1 MRKWLYYIILFLLMP
16 AACNKSIE
24 IDVPS
29 QTPVLVLNAQWQQ
42 AQLFNLRLTR
52 SRGINDPLDT
62 GSNLIRTYEIK
73 NAFITIKQNNVVIDT
88 LKYDSLNFRYI
99 NKTKKTIIGNTY
111 QVDATVPGFV
121 SVSAASPVNSL
132 MSISSTQLRRAI
144 GYNSYGDLID
154 QISFSFNDNSSSTDY
169 YLIRIHKS
177 DGNYADCIGTTDTDF
192 EKMIFNSPYTT
203 ETCIDGNKLL
213 LSDQN
218 FNGQTK
224 KIIVTVASNQMD
236 ITVIPGKT
244 RRPYIELLH
253 ITEDYFKYIKSYNDY
268 DISSLNPFAEPT
280 NVYKNVKNGYGFF
293 TAFSMATDTLR

>member
-16 AACNKSIE
+16 TACNKSIE

-42 AQLFNLRLTR
+42 AQLFSLRLTR
-52 SRGINDPLDT
+52 SRGINDPVDT

-111 QVDATVPGFV
+111 QVDAAVPSYSSISAV
-121 SVSAASPVNSL
+121 SPLNSL
-132 MSISSTQLRRAI
+132 MTISNTQLKRAI

-224 KIIVTVASNQMD
+224 KIVVTLASNQMD
-236 ITVIPGKT
+236 ITFIPGKT

-293 TAFSMATDTLR
+293 TAFSIATDTLR